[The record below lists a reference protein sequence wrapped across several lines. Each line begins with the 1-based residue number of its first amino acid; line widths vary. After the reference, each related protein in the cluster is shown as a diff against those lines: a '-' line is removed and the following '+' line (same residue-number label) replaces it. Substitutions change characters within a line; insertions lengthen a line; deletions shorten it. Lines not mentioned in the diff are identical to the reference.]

1 MAAAP
6 PPPLFLLLDGRSGS
20 GKSSLAAALLAELG
34 RAGVHAVRA
43 DLEDVYP
50 GWHGLQPAVATTAG
64 EIVPAL
70 AARRPAS
77 FRLWDWETSR
87 PSADTRTVEPADV
100 VLLEGVGASSR
111 PLVRAAAA
119 AGAEALTVWI
129 GLDPEARKARA
140 LERDGDT
147 FAPYWDLWAAEED
160 AWLASPDAPGPAD
173 VEVEGGA
180 PSAADLAAVL
190 AALRPSGPL
199 GPVLREAWR
208 ETGSGTVSPSDGAAL
223 SGLFAELSAGTPHA
237 AWLDSSLAEPG
248 PRNRRT
254 VMAAG
259 RLGVDFA
266 REPGAPGRLHASA
279 AGVRG
284 RRTGDFFPWL
294 SEAWAGPWG
303 GSGPSAV
310 PQGRGGA
317 EAGGGLRSSAPAPLD
332 VAWIAQLGYEL
343 RAECGTPDIPRPESA
358 DRDARLFWPS
368 RLLVLDVATGA
379 WQRFERGAA
388 SGPAGPSVA
397 SPAPSRCSTATAP
410 SSSFTAADPREGYL
424 AKIEAAQREIRAGN
438 SYEVCLTTALE
449 AEAHPDPLELFGAL
463 RAASPAPFGAL
474 LRMGRGSAEEFSL
487 VSSSPERFLSVDADG
502 VATAEPIKG
511 TRPRGADAAED
522 ARLRAELAGS
532 AKDRAENI
540 MIVDLLRN
548 DLGAAAETGSVR
560 VSRLCDIEEYATV
573 FQMVSTVTARVR
585 PELPRGELLRA
596 AFPPGSM
603 TGCPKISTMDI
614 LHSLEGRR
622 RGAYSGAVG
631 FLAWDGSA
639 DLSVVIRSLEVSG
652 GRMRLG
658 LGGAITVDS
667 EPAAE
672 WDEVRAKSRGVLRA
686 LGAEFPEA

>member
-6 PPPLFLLLDGRSGS
+6 PPPFFLFLDGRSGS

-50 GWHGLQPAVATTAG
+50 GWHGLQAAVATAAA

-77 FRLWDWETSR
+77 FRLWDWESSR
-87 PSADTRTVEPADV
+87 PSAYTRTVEPADV

-140 LERDGDT
+140 LERDGEA

-190 AALRPSGPL
+190 AALRPSDPL
-199 GPVLREAWR
+199 GPVLRAAWR
-208 ETGSGTVSPSDGAAL
+208 ETGSGTVSPADGTAL
-223 SGLFAELSAGTPHA
+223 SGLFAELSAGMPHA

-266 REPGAPGRLHASA
+266 REPGAPGRLDASA
-279 AGVRG
+279 SGVRG

-303 GSGPSAV
+303 GDPS
-310 PQGRGGA
+310 PGTEQ
-317 EAGGGLRSSAPAPLD
+317 PLD

-343 RAECGTPDIPRPESA
+343 RAECGTPDFPRPDAA

-368 RLLVLDVATGA
+368 RLLVFDVATGE
-379 WQRFERGAA
+379 WQSFERGAV
-388 SGPAGPSVA
+388 SGPAGPSAV
-397 SPAPSRCSTATAP
+397 SPARSLRSSVTAP

-463 RAASPAPFGAL
+463 RTASPAPFGAL
-474 LRMGRGSAEEFSL
+474 LRMGRGSEEEFSL
-487 VSSSPERFLSVDADG
+487 VSSSPERFLSVAADG

-614 LHSLEGRR
+614 LHGLEGRR

-658 LGGAITVDS
+658 LGGAITVGS

-686 LGAEFPEA
+686 LGAEFPEG